1 MLKIYD
7 TISYVS
13 IDGAD
18 WRSVGV
24 TGYRVSEEELTE
36 AFRLNNVSFDE
47 SYQFLSYFHLDGIGT
62 DVSFFRKKPIIWVK
76 YRDAWESVEYR
87 HFKTISYKTCYVER
101 AYVTLDW
108 IMNNLTVDQAIQY
121 LKERGINTCPILK

>member
-7 TISYVS
+7 AISYVS
-13 IDGAD
+13 VDGAK

-36 AFRLNNVSFDE
+36 AFRLNNMSFNE

-62 DVSFFRKKPIIWVK
+62 DRSFFRKKPIIWVK

-87 HFKTISYKTCYVER
+87 RFKTISYKTCYVEK
-101 AYVTLDW
+101 AYITLDW
-108 IMNNLTVDQAIQY
+108 IMKNLTVDQAAQY
-121 LKERGINTCPILK
+121 LKERGMTTCPILK

>member
-7 TISYVS
+7 VLDYVS
-13 IDGAD
+13 IDGAN
-18 WRSVGV
+18 WRRVGV

-76 YRDAWESVEYR
+76 YRYACDTVSYR
-87 HFKTISYKTCYVER
+87 QFKTISYKMCYVER

-108 IMNNLTVDQAIQY
+108 VMKNLSADQAIQY
-121 LKERGINTCPILK
+121 LKERGITACPILK